1 MSRLRRFVRGSVGA
15 VGVGLA
21 VVAAT
26 VAVAP
31 EWATRLFPA
40 LTRVTEPLGGV
51 ESRLLLAG
59 TAAVVGALAALLAR
73 AGGTQTTADPTVDGR
88 RDRPVEAV
96 AVPTATIT
104 GAALQRTFDRVR
116 NTDELDGV
124 AEQLR
129 SLAVAVERTD
139 TGVEASTARERV
151 TTGEWTDN
159 SLAAAVLSEGV
170 PTPVVARLRGWLDG
184 EREARRRLQTTVAA
198 IETRLDG
205 DRSGGETTSDRDGTA
220 ETDGGKRRDTDGGRR
235 DTDLGAVGDD
245 SRAVSDDDRAV
256 DGDDRAAGD
265 DAGRTSGQAESNE
278 SAAASS
284 RSEPTPSATLTSVDD
299 YRTHWQGWLGGTLG
313 LAGLGLLYGSP
324 AVLAG
329 AVVPLAYVTYAAV
342 SALPTTVSLQIRR
355 RVVADQITPGDTV
368 PVRLTVEN
376 TGRSVLP
383 DLRVVDGVPE
393 TLGVADGSPRAAVSL
408 RPGETATLSYA
419 VTARRGRYEF
429 DEPRVRVRSLAGSSA
444 ATLSV
449 PATGAAAVETSPP
462 ATAVAVDRAAPLRVG
477 QATADSGGEG
487 LEFHSTREY
496 RPGDPRSRVDWRQF
510 AKRRE
515 LVTTQFREE
524 RAGRAVVVVDV
535 RPPTRRSGTAAAPT
549 GGTYAAYAA
558 EAVVERL
565 RADGDDVSLAVLGV
579 DDREVSAPVATAGDA
594 VWIDDVTA
602 NRRRTRAVFAAASAA
617 AGDRET
623 VSRNTR
629 VYDQTPPRG
638 TDAAAAT
645 LVARCPADAQVIL
658 VSPFPDAVPAV
669 YARRFRVA
677 GYAVAAVAPDHTG
690 GLGGEGLGR
699 RAAAIGRR
707 LHLREVRP
715 LCRTVI
721 DWPGDRP
728 LGLAVA
734 RAINGGGRR

>member
-1 MSRLRRFVRGSVGA
+1 
-15 VGVGLA
+15 
-21 VVAAT
+21 
-26 VAVAP
+26 
-31 EWATRLFPA
+31 
-40 LTRVTEPLGGV
+40 
-51 ESRLLLAG
+51 
-59 TAAVVGALAALLAR
+59 
-73 AGGTQTTADPTVDGR
+73 
-88 RDRPVEAV
+88 
-96 AVPTATIT
+96 
-104 GAALQRTFDRVR
+104 
-116 NTDELDGV
+116 
-124 AEQLR
+124 
-129 SLAVAVERTD
+129 
-139 TGVEASTARERV
+139 
-151 TTGEWTDN
+151 
-159 SLAAAVLSEGV
+159 
-170 PTPVVARLRGWLDG
+170 
-184 EREARRRLQTTVAA
+184 
-198 IETRLDG
+198 
-205 DRSGGETTSDRDGTA
+205 
-220 ETDGGKRRDTDGGRR
+220 
-235 DTDLGAVGDD
+235 
-245 SRAVSDDDRAV
+245 
-256 DGDDRAAGD
+256 
-265 DAGRTSGQAESNE
+265 
-278 SAAASS
+278 
-284 RSEPTPSATLTSVDD
+284 
-299 YRTHWQGWLGGTLG
+299 
-313 LAGLGLLYGSP
+313 LYGSP

-355 RVVADQITPGDTV
+355 RVAADQITPGDTV

-558 EAVVERL
+558 EAAVERL

-677 GYAVAAVAPDHTG
+677 GYSVAAVAPDHTG

-734 RAINGGGRR
+734 RAIDGGGRR

>member
-21 VVAAT
+21 VAAAT

-31 EWATRLFPA
+31 ERATRLFPA

-73 AGGTQTTADPTVDGR
+73 AGGTRTTTDPTVDGR

-96 AVPTATIT
+96 AVPTAAIT
-104 GAALQRTFDRVR
+104 GAALQGTFDRVR
-116 NTDELDGV
+116 NTDEPDG
-124 AEQLR
+124 AAKQLR

-139 TGVEASTARERV
+139 TGVELSTARERV
-151 TTGEWTDN
+151 TTGEWTDDD
-159 SLAAAVLSEGV
+159 LAAAVLSEGV
-170 PTPVVARLRGWLDG
+170 PTPVATRLRGWLDG

-198 IETRLDG
+198 IEARLDG
-205 DRSGGETTSDRDGTA
+205 DRNGGETTSDRDGTA
-220 ETDGGKRRDTDGGRR
+220 ETDGGKRRDTGGGRR
-235 DTDLGAVGDD
+235 DTDLGAVDD
-245 SRAVSDDDRAV
+245 DRAVSDDGRVV
-256 DGDDRAAGD
+256 DD
-265 DAGRTSGQAESNE
+265 DAGRTSEQAESNE

-284 RSEPTPSATLTSVDD
+284 RSESTPSATLSSVDD
-299 YRTHWQGWLGGTLG
+299 YRTHWRGWLGGTLG

-419 VTARRGRYEF
+419 VTARRGRYGF

-558 EAVVERL
+558 EAAVERL

-579 DDREVSAPVATAGDA
+579 DDREVSTPVATAGDA

-617 AGDRET
+617 AGNRET
-623 VSRNTR
+623 VSRNTG

-734 RAINGGGRR
+734 RAIDGGGRR